1 MGAPTNKNQNRVER
15 VREGPDTRLEM
26 RVPPEQK
33 RFFRRA
39 AALRGVTLTDF
50 AIATL
55 QEAAVRTMEEHNL
68 LRLAIQD
75 QQVFVDALMNP
86 PAPND
91 ALVRAAKRYSRMV
104 RR

>member
-1 MGAPTNKNQNRVER
+1 
-15 VREGPDTRLEM
+15 VREGPDARLEM

-33 RFFRRA
+33 RFFLRA

-50 AIATL
+50 AIETL
-55 QEAAVRTMEEHNL
+55 QEAAVRTLEKHNL
-68 LRLAIQD
+68 LRLAIKD

-91 ALVRAAKRYSRMV
+91 ALIRAAKRYSRMV

>member
-1 MGAPTNKNQNRVER
+1 MGAPAKKHRNRVER
-15 VREGPDTRLEM
+15 VREGLDARLEM

-50 AIATL
+50 AIDTL
-55 QEAAVRTMEEHNL
+55 QQAALRTLEEHSL
-68 LRLAIQD
+68 LRLAIKD

-86 PAPND
+86 PAPNH